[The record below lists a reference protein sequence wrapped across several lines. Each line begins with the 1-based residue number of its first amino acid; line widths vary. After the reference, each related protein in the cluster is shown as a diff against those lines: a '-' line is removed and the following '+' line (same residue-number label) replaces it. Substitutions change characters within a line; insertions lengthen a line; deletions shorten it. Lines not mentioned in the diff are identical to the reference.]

1 MYIRVDMII
10 RIILNN
16 FFKNYYMNKK
26 LTHLITNKL
35 PIITLLIL
43 ILSYAYLSIPNN
55 YVLQVG
61 GMVVA
66 NTFPLPKN
74 VPWKYKYR
82 YLLLAIPIMLLI
94 YFITTVVFYN
104 SYSKMSI
111 WDMGKEFFYEFQQQ
125 IKNAVQQGAVEDG
138 TAKSF
143 NYKKIKIEEAPDA
156 NIKKLFNIITLAG
169 DPSSQLSKESQY
181 FCATYRP
188 CGCCEMPAYKTF
200 FTTNKCK

>member
-1 MYIRVDMII
+1 
-10 RIILNN
+10 
-16 FFKNYYMNKK
+16 MNKK
-26 LTHLITNKL
+26 LIHLITTKL
-35 PIITLLIL
+35 PIVTLLIL

-55 YVLQVG
+55 YALQVG
-61 GMVVA
+61 GMTVA

-94 YFITTVVFYN
+94 YFISTVLFYN
-104 SYSKMSI
+104 KVTKMTT

-125 IKNAVQQGAVEDG
+125 VKNAVQQGAVEDAN
-138 TAKSF
+138 AKSF
-143 NYKKIKIEEAPDA
+143 NYKKIKIEDAPDA

-181 FCATYRP
+181 FCSTYRP
-188 CGCCEMPAYKTF
+188 CGCCEMDAYKKYF
-200 FTTNKCK
+200 KTNKCK

>member
-1 MYIRVDMII
+1 
-10 RIILNN
+10 
-16 FFKNYYMNKK
+16 MNKK

-82 YLLLAIPIMLLI
+82 Y
-94 YFITTVVFYN
+94 
-104 SYSKMSI
+104 
-111 WDMGKEFFYEFQQQ
+111 
-125 IKNAVQQGAVEDG
+125 
-138 TAKSF
+138 
-143 NYKKIKIEEAPDA
+143 
-156 NIKKLFNIITLAG
+156 
-169 DPSSQLSKESQY
+169 
-181 FCATYRP
+181 
-188 CGCCEMPAYKTF
+188 
-200 FTTNKCK
+200 